1 MPIAAPPSAAP
12 RPPLRLAIA
21 ALAVAFAGVSIS
33 LAISDLRADEASAT
47 TEASPD
53 VSYALGYVI
62 AHRLAEAGID
72 VDTAAL
78 REGFRDAHQAE
89 APKLSVEQMREALAT
104 IVPSGVPA
112 AEAPTESA
120 AAEAGPPVRSLPPA
134 SDPIRTVPAGSA
146 PFSLRLDGQIP
157 TGQIDTAVPTTR
169 LNTLEADTEIRQ

>member
-12 RPPLRLAIA
+12 RRPLRLAIA

-33 LAISDLRADEASAT
+33 LTISDLRADEASAT

-53 VSYALGYVI
+53 ASYALGYVI

-104 IVPSGVPA
+104 IVPSGAPA
-112 AEAPTESA
+112 AEAPA
-120 AAEAGPPVRSLPPA
+120 ATEAGPPVRSLPPA

-169 LNTLEADTEIRQ
+169 INTLEADTEIRQ